1 MTRNNNG
8 IPKFV
13 EERDPTP
20 IGDNLVSL
28 GKMVVYYHIGSKRL
42 LNEDKS
48 LIGFTY
54 YRYKIA

>member
-1 MTRNNNG
+1 MQNVKNDLTRTRNNNG

-28 GKMVVYYHIGSKRL
+28 GKMVVYYHIGSKR
-42 LNEDKS
+42 
-48 LIGFTY
+48 
-54 YRYKIA
+54 